1 MIKIPEFNELSFI
14 ETEHKYLL
22 NGIEIPSVTTLMNPL
37 SSAEYGEIDR
47 RILDKAAHR
56 GTVVHNAIESYEKY
70 GFDDI
75 SDEYAGYFQAYKNW
89 KKKYNPEIV
98 ANERKVYNKL
108 MMYAGTADMFAYVD
122 GKLVLIDFKT
132 SSRINEMLVGVQL
145 EAYSRAFSSHSI
157 SVDEKAILHLKKDG
171 KYSYKVYPKNDN
183 ECWKVFSSL
192 VILDNYIKKYK

>member
-75 SDEYAGYFQAYKNW
+75 SDEYAGYFQAYKN
-89 KKKYNPEIV
+89 
-98 ANERKVYNKL
+98 
-108 MMYAGTADMFAYVD
+108 
-122 GKLVLIDFKT
+122 
-132 SSRINEMLVGVQL
+132 
-145 EAYSRAFSSHSI
+145 
-157 SVDEKAILHLKKDG
+157 
-171 KYSYKVYPKNDN
+171 
-183 ECWKVFSSL
+183 
-192 VILDNYIKKYK
+192 